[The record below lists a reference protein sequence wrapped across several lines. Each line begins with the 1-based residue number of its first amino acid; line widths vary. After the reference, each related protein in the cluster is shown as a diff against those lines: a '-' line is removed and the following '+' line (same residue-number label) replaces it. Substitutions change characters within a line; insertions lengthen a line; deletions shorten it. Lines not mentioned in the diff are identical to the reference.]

1 MCPAVSFFLLIALL
15 IFFIRHRF
23 APFGTC
29 PLGRNGNGNV
39 LKPTVGGSSMP
50 MFYFGRNVHYVA
62 GFERTCRLAPLLI
75 PAAATYA
82 DEDLSAFVV
91 YVPVVATMPP

>member
-1 MCPAVSFFLLIALL
+1 
-15 IFFIRHRF
+15 
-23 APFGTC
+23 
-29 PLGRNGNGNV
+29 
-39 LKPTVGGSSMP
+39 MP